1 MYSEANHLFFVGKV
15 RGDPLPTIAALHNLI
30 KKQGYEDITIDF
42 RKATFL
48 SPEFMVPFV
57 TVCRAYRSEK
67 VDFELLMPEEPKASA
82 LMSNTNW
89 AYLVVPEFYEPKDQ
103 NNIKHLSA
111 RQYFTSEEHHRVV
124 DASLEVMLNSLPGMD
139 RSRLKALEWALN
151 EITDNVLNH
160 AESPVGG
167 VMQVM
172 TFPKRRRA
180 EFFVCDAG
188 ITIPRSLRSGRP
200 DIRDDTSALRAAIE
214 EGVTRNTKTNQGN
227 GLFGTFKCCEV
238 SGGEFDVISGS
249 VALRHRPGELS
260 VVKTSIPFP
269 GTYVRASIGYD
280 YDRLLEDALVFRGRP
295 HDPSYDY
302 VERVYQQS
310 GENISFSLKKELNAF
325 GSRDAGQYARTKVEN
340 LMDRFRTP
348 VEFDFTDIRLISSS
362 FADEVFG
369 KLFEVLGP
377 IRFSQLCRFNNIDAT
392 VQGLIDRAIAQRMR
406 I

>member
-1 MYSEANHLFFVGKV
+1 MYSEGNHLYFVGKV
-15 RGDPLPTIAALHNLI
+15 SGEPLSTMAALHNLI
-30 KKQGYEDITIDF
+30 KKQGYTDITIDF

-48 SPEFMVPFV
+48 SPEFMIPFV
-57 TVCRAYRSEK
+57 TIVRSYRRDK
-67 VDFELLMPEEPKASA
+67 VDFDFLIPEEQKAAA

-89 AYLVVPEFYEPKDQ
+89 AHLVSPERYDSKAER
-103 NNIKHLSA
+103 NIKHLSA
-111 RQYFTSEEHHRVV
+111 RQYLTSEEHHDAV
-124 DASLEVMLNSLPGMD
+124 DASLEVILNSLPGMD

-188 ITIPRSLRSGRP
+188 VTIPRSLRSGRP
-200 DIRDDTSALRAAIE
+200 DLRDDTSALRAAIE

-238 SGGEFDVISGS
+238 SGGEFDVISGG
-249 VALRHRPGELS
+249 VTLRHRPGELS
-260 VVKTSIPFP
+260 VVKTTIPFP

-280 YDRLLEDALVFRGRP
+280 YDRLLEEALVFRGRA
-295 HDPSYDY
+295 HNPSFDY
-302 VERVYQQS
+302 IERVYQPG
-310 GENISFSLKKELNAF
+310 GEYISFSVNQELRAF
-325 GSRDAGQYARTKVEN
+325 GSREAGQYARTKVEN
-340 LMDRFRTP
+340 LMDRFSTP
-348 VEFDFTDIRLISSS
+348 VEFDFSDIRLISSS

-369 KLFEVLGP
+369 KLFEILGP
-377 IRFSQLCRFNNIDAT
+377 IRFGQLCRFKNIDVT
-392 VQGLIDRAIAQRMR
+392 VQGLIDRAIAQRMSS
-406 I
+406 